1 MALKIT
7 FSDNS
12 TKTYPESVAYS
23 IGDTG
28 ILTITDGDDKR
39 IYAPHAWTLI
49 ETEASGGSWFL

>member
-1 MALKIT
+1 M
-7 FSDNS
+7 
-12 TKTYPESVAYS
+12 AYS

-39 IYAPHAWTLI
+39 IYAPHAWTVI